1 MEARHRLRA
10 VGNWVNLSTP
20 LGWGIAVVG
29 RARVRRGPR
38 GLWLAE
44 GYRPPFPLA
53 AAFTVG
59 NVLVSRAPWSGR
71 QEGPLLTHEERH
83 SWQWFALPGPL
94 FLPAYLLA
102 TAWSWLRTGDRAA
115 GNVFERLAGLEAG
128 GYRDVPRRP
137 LRSVPA
143 AVRAQ
148 LRRR

>member
-1 MEARHRLRA
+1 MEARHRVREL
-10 VGNWVNLSTP
+10 GNWVNLSTL
-20 LGWGIAVVG
+20 LGLGIARVG

-44 GYRPPFPLA
+44 GYRPPFPYA

-59 NVLVSRAPWSGR
+59 DVLISRAPWPAR
-71 QEGPLLTHEERH
+71 QEGRLLAHEERH
-83 SWQWFALPGPL
+83 SRQWFALLGVL

-115 GNVFERLAGLEAG
+115 ANVFERRAGLADG

-143 AVRAQ
+143 ALRAR